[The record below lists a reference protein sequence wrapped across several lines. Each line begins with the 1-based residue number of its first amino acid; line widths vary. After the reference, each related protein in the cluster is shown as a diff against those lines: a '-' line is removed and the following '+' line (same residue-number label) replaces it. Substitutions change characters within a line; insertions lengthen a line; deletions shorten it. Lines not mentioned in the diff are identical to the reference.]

1 MQVHDCRP
9 EAADA
14 QRADAGISHAA
25 DALRAGKLIVFPT
38 DTVYAIG
45 AGAFDPQAVA
55 ALLAAKRRGADK
67 PASVLVADLATAE
80 ALVQSLPPEGRLLT
94 EAFWPGALS
103 LILPA
108 APSLAWN
115 LGNTAGTVMV
125 RMPDHPLALA
135 LLRSAGPV
143 AQSSANLT
151 GRPPATSLAEA
162 RAQLGDTVH
171 TYLDGGPSGNAPST
185 IVDFTAGGGGAPA
198 VVRTGVIPRAAI
210 DEVLGGFGGSGPAA

>member
-1 MQVHDCRP
+1 MPGGGPLTVRRRRP
-9 EAADA
+9 SD
-14 QRADAGISHAA
+14 
-25 DALRAGKLIVFPT
+25 RAGPGSRAQA
-38 DTVYAIG
+38 TV
-45 AGAFDPQAVA
+45 
-55 ALLAAKRRGADK
+55 LAT
-67 PASVLVADLATAE
+67 DLATVE
-80 ALVQSLPPEGRLLT
+80 TLVQSLPPEGRLMT

-135 LLRSAGPV
+135 LLDSSGPV

-171 TYLDGGPSGNAPST
+171 TYLDGGPSGAAPST
-185 IVDFTAGGGGAPA
+185 IVDFTAGDGAP
-198 VVRTGVIPRAAI
+198 VIVRTGVIPRAAI
-210 DEVLGGFGGSGPAA
+210 EEVIGRTGPAA

>member
-1 MQVHDCRP
+1 MQVYDCQT
-9 EAADA
+9 EAT
-14 QRADAGISHAA
+14 QQTGITHAT
-25 DALRAGKLIVFPT
+25 DALHAGLLAVFPT

-45 AGAFDPQAVA
+45 ANAFDPQAVND
-55 ALLAAKRRGADK
+55 LLTAKQRGPDK

-80 ALVQSLPPEGRLLT
+80 ALVHSLPSDGRRLI

-115 LGNTAGTVMV
+115 LGNTHGTVMI

-135 LLRSAGPV
+135 LMRSAGPI

-151 GRPPATSLAEA
+151 GHPPAITLEQA
-162 RAQLGDTVH
+162 RDQLGETVH
-171 TYLDGGPSGNAPST
+171 TYLDGGSSGNVPST
-185 IVDFTAGGGGAPA
+185 IVDLATATAPTIVRDGA
-198 VVRTGVIPRAAI
+198 IPRAAI
-210 DEVLGGFGGSGPAA
+210 REVLSRQ

>member
-1 MQVHDCRP
+1 MQVYDCRTR
-9 EAADA
+9 AAAA
-14 QRADAGISHAA
+14 QRTAISHAA

-135 LLRSAGPV
+135 LLDSSGPI

-185 IVDFTAGGGGAPA
+185 IVDFTAGGGAPA
-198 VVRTGVIPRAAI
+198 IVRTGVIPRTAI
-210 DEVLGGFGGSGPAA
+210 EEVIGRSGPAA